1 MEIIRASAAAG
12 ILACLWKNTPV
23 PHAVES
29 NPSTSCLCLCFFG
42 RPGHEN
48 VWEPPR
54 FHMCGY
60 LFETFPPVLASC
72 STFYLLV
79 CSRVSRGRRG
89 SEALSHAV
97 RLKSTPLLSFAPPP
111 PFFWHLAN
119 YERRSGCLQ
128 TLQRV
133 NAKIRCLNSAD
144 WNLLLAIFMW
154 LVRHPS
160 WLWLSLLSRV
170 LAVTFPTRAAF
181 SLL

>member
-12 ILACLWKNTPV
+12 ILACLWKIPQCHMRWKAIPPHHVCVCAFLAVQDMKMFGSPRGSTCADICLKLSLLFSPAV
-23 PHAVES
+23 PHFI
-29 NPSTSCLCLCFFG
+29 CLSALGFHADDEGPRRSAMRCG
-42 RPGHEN
+42 SS
-48 VWEPPR
+48 PP
-54 FHMCGY
+54 
-60 LFETFPPVLASC
+60 LFS
-72 STFYLLV
+72 LL
-79 CSRVSRGRRG
+79 
-89 SEALSHAV
+89 
-97 RLKSTPLLSFAPPP
+97 PPP
-111 PFFWHLAN
+111 FWHLAN

-160 WLWLSLLSRV
+160 WLWLALLSRV